1 MLPSPPQLPVPPAPS
16 ARLPLSR
23 WRDPRLILGLL
34 IVAGS
39 VLLGSWALAAADD
52 TVTLWGVRVGL
63 PAGVRIE
70 AGDLERREV
79 RFVDGVPDQYL
90 PVTAEVVGRVVSRS
104 VGAGELLPAA
114 VVAAT
119 TEPARV
125 QLPLSVDQTGIPD
138 AVRRGSVV
146 DVWLAP
152 RDPHPDGTRARRVL
166 REVVVVEVPDPADP
180 LAPVSVQSVVVAVD
194 KLDDVAAVLG
204 AAVDGRLVLTLRG
217 QR

>member
-1 MLPSPPQLPVPPAPS
+1 MLPSPPPLPVPPAPS
-16 ARLPLSR
+16 ARLSLSR
-23 WRDPRLILGLL
+23 WRDPRLVLGLL

-52 TVTLWGVRVGL
+52 TVTRWGVRVAL

-70 AGDLERREV
+70 AEDLERREV
-79 RFVDGVPDQYL
+79 RFADGASDPYL
-90 PVTAEVVGRVVSRS
+90 PITADVVGRVVSRS
-104 VGAGELLPAA
+104 VGVGELLPAA

-119 TEPARV
+119 TASSRL
-125 QLPLSVDQTGIPD
+125 QLPLTVDQTGIPG

-166 REVVVVEVPDPADP
+166 REVVVLEVPDPADP
-180 LAPVSVQSVVVAVD
+180 LAPTSVQSVVVAVD
-194 KLDDVAAVLG
+194 ERDDVAAVLG
-204 AAVDGRLVLTLRG
+204 AAVDGQLVLTLRG
-217 QR
+217 ER